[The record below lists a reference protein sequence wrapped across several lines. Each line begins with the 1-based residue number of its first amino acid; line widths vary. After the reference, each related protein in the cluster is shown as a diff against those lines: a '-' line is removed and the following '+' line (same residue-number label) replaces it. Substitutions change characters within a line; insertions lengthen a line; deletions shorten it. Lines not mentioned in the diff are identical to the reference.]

1 MVVNCFFNL
10 TNRGMDKISKLIN
23 EAHTVNISLEVS
35 YYNELIGYFK
45 EAEVSDNEN
54 KLFQKRK
61 TYHIETSSESII
73 RTFYNDARF
82 SLALLSHEQ
91 LANALQVLQSYSY
104 KKFYLDIKAFTSK
117 FNSDETNE
125 IHEISFIYS
134 MRKHLI
140 CDIPNKGRITHPFL
154 CGLTSEL
161 SMKNRYMDAL
171 ADDIKKLLGEEK
183 NNEEKKAL
191 NAPFAPLSVQESI
204 HSNLDLSLENSD
216 KPINAKTNDID
227 FYNILDNALNYIN
240 DFIEM
245 REHFKR
251 EYEHAKITYHNNKES
266 FYKALLSVV
275 ISEGEKCKHA
285 IEISEENAKRCI
297 SQPYLQYPELRYNL
311 AEIDRFIYNINVVR
325 FEDTL
330 TQIKERAIF
339 KNSTTIPEK
348 VKALFYFLEF
358 LHVNMANFKEYNS
371 VLEEREELFLI
382 KEGIKKSNDGIRKSE
397 LPLYEASIQS
407 KSEALLINVVN
418 PIKVITEHLNI
429 CNWSSSKRTMLL
441 SIADIEELQKS
452 YSSYDIAIVHEY
464 EKKYF
469 EYRGTI
475 TSDYICFEFLVDLEK
490 IVFSLFS
497 FFKDKEIDDEQVV
510 SELGSEDKLP
520 QAEKSSVHK
529 VEENTVSQS
538 FTLRKFDLQSLT
550 EALNPKTGG
559 HYLNNIKVEN
569 EFSYENKESETKK
582 GAQLLAPNIEVRN
595 EEDLNHND
603 TKEEKSDNHVL
614 ESTGFSVSQWAT
626 VFYYVYKKE
635 NLAER
640 KITNATLNLFM
651 NTHNIKSGFNNL
663 YNAYYKVRKEIN
675 TDHTYPIYKLEEIV
689 PFIEKHY
696 KDKTTDLLRDILLL
710 KNEND
715 E

>member
-251 EYEHAKITYHNNKES
+251 EYKHAKITYHNNKES

>member
-1 MVVNCFFNL
+1 M
-10 TNRGMDKISKLIN
+10 
-23 EAHTVNISLEVS
+23 
-35 YYNELIGYFK
+35 
-45 EAEVSDNEN
+45 
-54 KLFQKRK
+54 
-61 TYHIETSSESII
+61 
-73 RTFYNDARF
+73 
-82 SLALLSHEQ
+82 
-91 LANALQVLQSYSY
+91 
-104 KKFYLDIKAFTSK
+104 
-117 FNSDETNE
+117 
-125 IHEISFIYS
+125 
-134 MRKHLI
+134 
-140 CDIPNKGRITHPFL
+140 
-154 CGLTSEL
+154 
-161 SMKNRYMDAL
+161 
-171 ADDIKKLLGEEK
+171 
-183 NNEEKKAL
+183 
-191 NAPFAPLSVQESI
+191 
-204 HSNLDLSLENSD
+204 
-216 KPINAKTNDID
+216 
-227 FYNILDNALNYIN
+227 
-240 DFIEM
+240 
-245 REHFKR
+245 
-251 EYEHAKITYHNNKES
+251 
-266 FYKALLSVV
+266 
-275 ISEGEKCKHA
+275 
-285 IEISEENAKRCI
+285 
-297 SQPYLQYPELRYNL
+297 
-311 AEIDRFIYNINVVR
+311 VR